1 MAEDLIKTIED
12 GDEVPDMSEE
22 SDSDDDGQP
31 KKNKVAQ
38 KVKKDFDVGF
48 KFVGN
53 QREYMA
59 DTWNDV
65 GKYVKRK
72 ARTTL
77 DDKELIQTER
87 IKPCLFIFYYIKTM
101 SM

>member
-38 KVKKDFDVGF
+38 KVQKDFDVGF

-77 DDKELIQTER
+77 DDKEPIQ
-87 IKPCLFIFYYIKTM
+87 M
-101 SM
+101 SELSCVS

>member
-1 MAEDLIKTIED
+1 MPLDLMKTIED

-31 KKNKVAQ
+31 KKKKGAQ
-38 KVKKDFDVGF
+38 KSQKYFDVGF

-53 QREYMA
+53 QREYMT

-65 GKYVKRK
+65 GKYVKKK

-77 DDKELIQTER
+77 DDKERIQTE
-87 IKPCLFIFYYIKTM
+87 L
-101 SM
+101 